1 MRAAHGEA
9 GWAGERGHGE
19 QGGLSA
25 SEEAPAARLQRGGPP
40 DSSVGGPPVQCE
52 QIQVK
57 FPKRAFRAVLDL

>member
-25 SEEAPAARLQRGGPP
+25 SEEAPAGGPP
-40 DSSVGGPPVQCE
+40 DSSAGGPLVQCE